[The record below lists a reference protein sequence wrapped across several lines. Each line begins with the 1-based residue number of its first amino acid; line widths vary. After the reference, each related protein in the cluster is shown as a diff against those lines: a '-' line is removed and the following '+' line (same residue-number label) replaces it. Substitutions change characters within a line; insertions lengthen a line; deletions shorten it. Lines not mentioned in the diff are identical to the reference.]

1 MSSGVFSDKPCGK
14 LVTELLVVQAVFE
27 VCGIGFFS
35 ILSSS
40 YEFLFLKLAG
50 ILPVWYPS

>member
-1 MSSGVFSDKPCGK
+1 MSRGVFSDKPCGK

-35 ILSSS
+35 ILSFS